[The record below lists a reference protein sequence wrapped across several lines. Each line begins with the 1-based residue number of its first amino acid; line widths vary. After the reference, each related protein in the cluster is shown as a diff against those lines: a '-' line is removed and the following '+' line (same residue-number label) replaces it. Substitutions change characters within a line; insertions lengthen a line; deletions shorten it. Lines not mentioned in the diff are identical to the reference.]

1 MAPFGLAGTL
11 TGQTFKTGDATM
23 RLLEDWG
30 QFYPLDKTY
39 MSGDNSVVE
48 IIVGG
53 VKMRYPSCYV
63 LVTDMDD
70 SVNCVVSGM
79 NNVTIN
85 GPPTNG
91 STKNGN
97 SKFKY
102 FFNNLKK
109 KKRSQYPILK
119 YPRV

>member
-1 MAPFGLAGTL
+1 MILAPFGLAGIL

-48 IIVGG
+48 VIVGG

-70 SVNCVVSGM
+70 SVNCAVSGI
-79 NNVTIN
+79 NNTAATVN
-85 GPPTNG
+85 GTAKNG
-91 STKNGN
+91 S
-97 SKFKY
+97 SKY
-102 FFNNLKK
+102 IFF
-109 KKRSQYPILK
+109 
-119 YPRV
+119 

>member
-1 MAPFGLAGTL
+1 MILAPFGLAGIL

-39 MSGDNSVVE
+39 MTGDNTVVE
-48 IIVGG
+48 VIVGG

-70 SVNCVVSGM
+70 NLNSAVSGLV
-79 NNVTIN
+79 NNNNNNNTPIN
-85 GPPTNG
+85 TNG
-91 STKNGN
+91 VTKNGN
-97 SKFKY
+97 SKYNRDKGVFALSKA
-102 FFNNLKK
+102 
-109 KKRSQYPILK
+109 
-119 YPRV
+119 